1 MTEASTDSDTQIPVS
16 VSIKRTN
23 LQVAATSLLEHLSE
37 PLGDKQRRVDESVD
51 AVAQARLGGVVQ
63 LGTRLADALLPADL
77 VELVYLRVDLC
88 LLFLNQE
95 ELLQLLVIAGKVLKI
110 GHRVIFSEQ
119 STN

>member
-1 MTEASTDSDTQIPVS
+1 MCLHDNFLFKNRFNSRTVTEASTDSDTQIPVS

-77 VELVYLRVDLC
+77 VELVYLAT
-88 LLFLNQE
+88 
-95 ELLQLLVIAGKVLKI
+95 I
-110 GHRVIFSEQ
+110 
-119 STN
+119 